1 MNRRAIGAIII
12 LMSAALLGIAVIQ
25 WFWIKR
31 AVDLN
36 EENFEG
42 RVMTAL
48 SRVRDNLLSDEN
60 LFQNLDILKPGI
72 DNPFANN
79 ESGGFLQRQ
88 RLREAKEISLLL
100 STESSFDKT
109 LKDRLDKHV
118 KQQLADQGIGLKYD
132 YGVYSKEN
140 EGFIILNGNYT
151 VVPSGL
157 IEASDFG
164 SSLEQ
169 SLYDSKYEIPLFK
182 IDETLKLYFPTK
194 SSVLWADVLPQM
206 ISSIIFTS
214 LVLFC
219 FIYTLSVIFRQKKIS
234 EITNDFIN
242 NMTHEF
248 KTPIAT
254 ISLAADS
261 INSPV
266 IIKEES
272 KIRKF
277 IGIIKQ
283 ENKRML
289 NQVEKVL
296 QMALLEKD
304 DFELKLTGVHM
315 NEVVSLAAQNS
326 ELQVS
331 RNNGKIEVELDA
343 APDLIEGDIT
353 HISNIINNLLDNA
366 NKYSP
371 ESPEIKVSTNN
382 VKEGVEVRIEDKGLG
397 MSKEAIKHIF
407 DKFYRVH
414 TGNRHDIK
422 GFGLGLSYVKA
433 MVNAHKGTIKVDSE
447 LGKGSTFTLFFPYR
461 Q

>member
-1 MNRRAIGAIII
+1 MNKRAIGAIII

-48 SRVRDNLLSDEN
+48 SRVKDNLLSDEN
-60 LFQNLDILKPGI
+60 LFENLDILKPGI
-72 DNPFANN
+72 NNPFAD
-79 ESGGFLQRQ
+79 SGDGFIQRK

-100 STESSFDKT
+100 NTESAFDKT

-118 KQQLADQGIGLKYD
+118 KQQFIEQGINLKYD

-151 VVPSGL
+151 VVPSGI
-157 IEASDFG
+157 IEASDLG

-169 SLYDSKYEIPLFK
+169 SLYDSRYEIPLFK

-194 SSVLWADVLPQM
+194 NSLLWADVLPQM

-272 KIRKF
+272 KIRRF

-304 DFELKLTGVHM
+304 DFELKFTGVHM
-315 NEVVSLAAQNS
+315 NEVVSLASQNA
-326 ELQVS
+326 ELQVAQ
-331 RNNGKIEVELDA
+331 REGKIEIELNA
-343 APDLIEGDIT
+343 SPDLIEGDMT

-371 ESPEIKVSTNN
+371 ESPEIRVKTGN
-382 VKEGVEVRIEDKGLG
+382 VKQGVEVRIQDKGLG
-397 MSKEAIKHIF
+397 MSKDAIKHIF

-433 MVNAHKGTIKVDSE
+433 MVNAHNGTIKVESE
-447 LGKGSTFTLFFPYR
+447 PGKGSEFTLFFPYR

>member
-1 MNRRAIGAIII
+1 
-12 LMSAALLGIAVIQ
+12 MSASLMGIAVIQ

-36 EENFEG
+36 DENFEG

-48 SRVRDNLLSDEN
+48 SRVKDNLITDAQT
-60 LFQNLDILKPGI
+60 FDNLDLIKLGTP
-72 DNPFANN
+72 NPLAGND
-79 ESGGFLQRQ
+79 GKDFLDRR
-88 RLREAKEISLLL
+88 RLREITETSLLL
-100 STESSFDKT
+100 SGESYFDKT
-109 LKDRLDKHV
+109 QKDRLDKYV
-118 KQQLADQGIGLKYD
+118 KQELAEQGIDLNFD
-132 YGVYSKEN
+132 YGVYSQEN
-140 EGFIILNGNYT
+140 KGFIILNGNYT
-151 VVPSGL
+151 VPSG
-157 IEASDFG
+157 IVEASE
-164 SSLEQ
+164 SEASVEK
-169 SLYDSKYEIPLFK
+169 SLYDSHYEIPLFNE
-182 IDETLKLYFPTK
+182 IDESLKLYFPSK
-194 SSVLWADVLPQM
+194 NSLLWADVFPQM

-219 FIYTLSVIFRQKKIS
+219 FIYTIYVIFKQKKIS

-266 IIKEES
+266 IIKDES
-272 KIRKF
+272 KIKRF
-277 IGIIKQ
+277 INIIKQ

-296 QMALLEKD
+296 QIALLEKE
-304 DFELKLTGVHM
+304 DFDLKMTGVHI
-315 NEVVSLAAQNS
+315 NEVITLAAQNA

-331 RNNGKIEVELDA
+331 GRNGTISTELKA
-343 APDLIEGDIT
+343 LPDLIEGDVT

-366 NKYSP
+366 NKYSS
-371 ESPEIKVSTNN
+371 ESPNIKISTENKDNGIEIR
-382 VKEGVEVRIEDKGLG
+382 VKDNGFG
-397 MSKEAIKHIF
+397 MSKETIKHIF

-433 MVNAHKGTIKVDSE
+433 MVNAHKGVIDVDSE
-447 LGKGSTFTLFFPYR
+447 LGVGSTFKLFFPYR

>member
-1 MNRRAIGAIII
+1 MNRRAIGAIMI

-42 RVMTAL
+42 RVLTAL
-48 SRVRDNLLSDEN
+48 SRVKDNLLSDEN
-60 LFQNLDILKPGI
+60 LFDNLDILKPGI
-72 DNPFANN
+72 ANPFSEGENT
-79 ESGGFLQRQ
+79 GFLQRR

-100 STESSFDKT
+100 NSESALDKT

-118 KQQLADQGIGLKYD
+118 RQQLTEQGISMSYD

-151 VVPSGL
+151 VVPSGI
-157 IEASDFG
+157 IEASDAG

-182 IDETLKLYFPTK
+182 IDETLKLYFPSK
-194 SSVLWADVLPQM
+194 NSLLWADVLPQM
-206 ISSIIFTS
+206 VSSIIFTS

-266 IIKEES
+266 IIKEEN

-304 DFELKLTGVHM
+304 DFELKLTGVRL
-315 NEVVSLAAQNS
+315 NEVVTLASQNA
-326 ELQVS
+326 ELQLS
-331 RNNGKIEVELDA
+331 QREGNITTELNA
-343 APDLIEGDIT
+343 SPDLIEGDVT

-371 ESPEIKVSTNN
+371 DAPQIN
-382 VKEGVEVRIEDKGLG
+382 VRTRNVGNGVEVSVQDKGLG

-414 TGNRHDIK
+414 TGNRHDVK

-433 MVNAHKGTIKVDSE
+433 MVNAHKGQIKVESE
-447 LGKGSTFTLFFPYR
+447 PGKGSTFTLVFPYR